1 MSRILSVSTLFLGL
15 VAASAHATVI
25 AIPLPGLLGTYPVDE
40 QNTTRTVT
48 FQLPDPPT
56 IVRGASLRV
65 SGTTEVGLILCDG
78 KLYPWPTSLTAYM
91 EDTPSHYWFADEG
104 MPFTAGAFSWTAAFQ
119 AVPPSGST
127 WDFLLDGTAEI
138 NLWGEP
144 SGFILICSP
153 ASPSPTLTVTEAVLI
168 IDGDFPIATET
179 STWGRIKALYRD

>member
-1 MSRILSVSTLFLGL
+1 
-15 VAASAHATVI
+15 
-25 AIPLPGLLGTYPVDE
+25 
-40 QNTTRTVT
+40 
-48 FQLPDPPT
+48 
-56 IVRGASLRV
+56 
-65 SGTTEVGLILCDG
+65 
-78 KLYPWPTSLTAYM
+78 
-91 EDTPSHYWFADEG
+91 